1 MHQVAGRFVVARG
14 EFWSGNTRMA
24 MDRDEI
30 TLGNITARQPFAGS
44 YVNYVPVIGI
54 DNDGADLRID
64 PVSLLGDTVSN
75 SQHESLHALT
85 LERGFLEKAD
95 GSRLANDGVSRST
108 L

>member
-1 MHQVAGRFVVARG
+1 
-14 EFWSGNTRMA
+14 

-30 TLGNITARQPFAGS
+30 TLGNITARQPFAGA
-44 YVNYVPVIGI
+44 YVNDVTVIVI

-95 GSRLANDGVSRST
+95 GSRLANDGVSRRT